1 MTGEAEENLY
11 VQGLNTTNYIK
22 SCCFMI
28 SEVCVCVC
36 VCVWGGGGVKDFFFS
51 ATEGGAVPDK
61 THKAG
66 N

>member
-1 MTGEAEENLY
+1 
-11 VQGLNTTNYIK
+11 
-22 SCCFMI
+22 MI

-36 VCVWGGGGVKDFFFS
+36 VCLGGGGGGKGLKPFFFS
-51 ATEGGAVPDK
+51 ASEGDAVPDK

>member
-11 VQGLNTTNYIK
+11 VQGLNTKNYIK

-36 VCVWGGGGVKDFFFS
+36 VWGGGVKPFFFS
-51 ATEGGAVPDK
+51 ASEGGAVPDK

>member
-1 MTGEAEENLY
+1 
-11 VQGLNTTNYIK
+11 
-22 SCCFMI
+22 MI

-36 VCVWGGGGVKDFFFS
+36 VFGGGGWLKPFFFS
-51 ATEGGAVPDK
+51 ASEGGAVPDK